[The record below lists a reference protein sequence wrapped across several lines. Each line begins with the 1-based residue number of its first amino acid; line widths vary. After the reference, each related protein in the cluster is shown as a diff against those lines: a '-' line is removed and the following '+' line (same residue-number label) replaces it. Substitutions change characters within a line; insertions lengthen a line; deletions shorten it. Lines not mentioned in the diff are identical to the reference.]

1 MKDIP
6 RRRAAFLARREDA
19 LGRASAGLWECR
31 LRDEALEWTNGIYHY
46 LGTLRSDGSRK
57 RRRQCGHCTG
67 GMTATN
73 SRPMM
78 A

>member
-31 LRDEALEWTNGIYHY
+31 LRDEALEWTNGIYD
-46 LGTLRSDGSRK
+46 LFDIPRGGA
-57 RRRQCGHCTG
+57 CIGHRFSNC
-67 GMTATN
+67 M
-73 SRPMM
+73 SRPH
-78 A
+78 AVC